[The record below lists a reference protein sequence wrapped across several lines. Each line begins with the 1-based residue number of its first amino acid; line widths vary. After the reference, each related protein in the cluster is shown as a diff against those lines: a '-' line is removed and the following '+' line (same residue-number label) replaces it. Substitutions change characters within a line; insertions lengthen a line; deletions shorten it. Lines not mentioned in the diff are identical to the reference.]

1 MKTKLTKPIN
11 GNMHTRPAPT
21 RGPGATKMSPRWGL
35 RGDTLVTHVHTQD
48 SIQPQRGV
56 TLVTHLPMHDS
67 IPPTVATFW

>member
-1 MKTKLTKPIN
+1 MKTKLTNPIN

-35 RGDTLVTHVHTQD
+35 RG
-48 SIQPQRGV
+48 V

-67 IPPTVATFW
+67 IQPQRGDILLTKGGK